1 MHLKQ
6 EYRYEQI
13 IKKSQFIACLKPIHS
28 EEEARNYI
36 EEIRK
41 EFNDATHVCT
51 AYVCGENNMIQR
63 SSDNKEPAGT
73 AGVPMLEAILKSDIQ
88 DVCACVVRYFGGIKL
103 GAGGLTRAY
112 VDSASQTIKKSIL
125 LTKKEVEIYKI
136 NTSYELNDVLNRY
149 FIKKSIIVIDVQY
162 LENIEYTISCEKLD
176 IDDLKNYMQGKIEI
190 SFLRKEN
197 ILVK

>member
-1 MHLKQ
+1 MKTINQ
-6 EYRYEQI
+6 TFTNEIIIEKSKFIGI
-13 IKKSQFIACLKPIHS
+13 IKPLNNKDDVKNILNEIKKEYPKATHYCYGYIVNGLQKSNDDGEPSSTAGKPIL
-28 EEEARNYI
+28 ETLLKNDL
-36 EEIRK
+36 
-41 EFNDATHVCT
+41 FNV
-51 AYVCGENNMIQR
+51 
-63 SSDNKEPAGT
+63 
-73 AGVPMLEAILKSDIQ
+73 IL
-88 DVCACVVRYFGGIKL
+88 VVVRYFGGIKL

-190 SFLRKEN
+190 SLLRKEN

>member
-1 MHLKQ
+1 MKTINQ
-6 EYRYEQI
+6 TFTNEIIIEKSKFIGI
-13 IKKSQFIACLKPIHS
+13 IKPLNNKDDVKNILNEIKKEYPKATHYCYGYIVNGLQKSNDDGEPSSTAGKPIL
-28 EEEARNYI
+28 ETLLKNDL
-36 EEIRK
+36 
-41 EFNDATHVCT
+41 FNV
-51 AYVCGENNMIQR
+51 
-63 SSDNKEPAGT
+63 
-73 AGVPMLEAILKSDIQ
+73 ILI
-88 DVCACVVRYFGGIKL
+88 VVRYFGGIKL

-112 VDSASQTIKKSIL
+112 VDSASKTIKKSIL

-149 FIKKSIIVIDVQY
+149 LIKKSIIVIDVQY